1 MILALLLFVS
11 IPCFLI
17 MFIYVLNDYD
27 NSETTYS
34 YKEVKPQPTLKGV
47 LSDFDKFLNK

>member
-1 MILALLLFVS
+1 MILALLLFVT
-11 IPCFLI
+11 IPCFLL
-17 MFIYVLNDYD
+17 MLAYMLNDYD

-34 YKEVKPQPTLKGV
+34 YKEVKPEPTLKGV

>member
-1 MILALLLFVS
+1 MILALLLCVT
-11 IPCFLI
+11 IPCFLMI
-17 MFIYVLNDYD
+17 FIYMLNDYD

-47 LSDFDKFLNK
+47 LSDFDKFLNN

>member
-1 MILALLLFVS
+1 MILALLLFVT
-11 IPCFLI
+11 IPCFLM
-17 MFIYVLNDYD
+17 MFIYMLNDYD

-34 YKEVKPQPTLKGV
+34 YKEMKSQPTLKGV

>member
-1 MILALLLFVS
+1 MILALLLFVT
-11 IPCFLI
+11 IPCFLMI
-17 MFIYVLNDYD
+17 FIHMLNDYD

-34 YKEVKPQPTLKGV
+34 YKEMKPQPTLKGV

>member
-1 MILALLLFVS
+1 MILALLLFVT
-11 IPCFLI
+11 IPCFLMI
-17 MFIYVLNDYD
+17 FIHMLNDYD
-27 NSETTYS
+27 NSETSYS

>member
-1 MILALLLFVS
+1 MILALLLFVT
-11 IPCFLI
+11 IPCFLMI
-17 MFIYVLNDYD
+17 FIHMLNDYD

>member
-1 MILALLLFVS
+1 MILALLLFVT
-11 IPCFLI
+11 IPCFLMMLI
-17 MFIYVLNDYD
+17 HMLNDYD

-34 YKEVKPQPTLKGV
+34 YKEMKPQPTLKGV